1 MIFSITSI
9 SMMSLPT
16 PSSWLTGKTTS
27 PILSY
32 QCHPQTS
39 LRICFYRRVE
49 GLKNSSEMVVSE
61 SNEESSDNSNNKK
74 TYDYSTYF
82 IRLPRILKRDIRR
95 SYATMFCNM
104 SNSYNED
111 MISSFFETFACND
124 IQLIHHCPTSVVR
137 NLDLRGRDLVSQFHM
152 AYLQT
157 SPDKITRVKD
167 VKIRQ
172 TSDTFGK
179 CEIWADF
186 SIEHT
191 SFFRTNPSMVADAM
205 IKEME
210 RKGDSGAVLSNQSET
225 MKRKKKRKYL
235 DLHNSSKSLCSFRIE
250 DHFTRWRDPVSFK
263 VLGSMVFVIDEE
275 KRIEK
280 LICIPKTMGLVTSEG
295 FHPVALDTPMP
306 DQMEL

>member
-1 MIFSITSI
+1 MIDDLLDNIDLYDVFTNTQL
-9 SMMSLPT
+9 MVD
-16 PSSWLTGKTTS
+16 
-27 PILSY
+27 
-32 QCHPQTS
+32 
-39 LRICFYRRVE
+39 RVE
-49 GLKNSSEMVVSE
+49 GLKNSSDMVTSE
-61 SNEESSDNSNNKK
+61 SNGESSDHNK
-74 TYDYSTYF
+74 TYHSAYF

-111 MISSFFETFACND
+111 LISSFFETFACND
-124 IQLIHHCPTSVVR
+124 VQLIHHCPTSIVR

-157 SPDKITRVKD
+157 SPDKIMRVKD

-210 RKGDSGAVLSNQSET
+210 RKGDSGAVLPQSE
-225 MKRKKKRKYL
+225 KRKKKRKYL
-235 DLHNSSKSLCSFRIE
+235 DLHNSSKSLCSFRVE
-250 DHFTRWRDPVSFK
+250 DHFKRWRDPVSFK

-275 KRIEK
+275 KKIEK
-280 LICIPKTMGLVTSEG
+280 LICIPKTMGMVTSEG